1 MSIQNIAARLAHKVT
16 ASPAWQAQIIKSLS
30 VVRRPKI
37 VEQTEDRLT
46 VLVGE
51 FSLMPSLSKLM
62 LTHRLAMDVSREGS
76 AMVKVTVRTL
86 QEF

>member
-1 MSIQNIAARLAHKVT
+1 MSIQNITARLAHKIT
-16 ASPAWQAQIIKSLS
+16 ASPAWQAQVIKSLS

-51 FSLMPSLSKLM
+51 FSLMPPLFKLM
-62 LTHRLAMDVSREGS
+62 LTNRLAMDVTHEGS
-76 AMVKVTVRTL
+76 AMVKVTVRIL
-86 QEF
+86 PEL